1 MWALF
6 VVSTVIGLEEPK
18 VTRYVEFD
26 TKHECY
32 ADWFKLSSEF
42 TEGEVAYCEGPNE

>member
-6 VVSTVIGLEEPK
+6 VISTVVGLEEPK
-18 VTRYVEFD
+18 VTRYAEFD

-32 ADWFKLSSEF
+32 VEWYKITLEF
-42 TEGEVAYCEGPNE
+42 TQNEVAYCEVG